1 MENRKKYWLLFMP
14 QKFHYRDM
22 TYMML
27 KPVKLQNSI
36 GINMI
41 LIRTAKET
49 EMKIFFFS
57 MEISF

>member
-1 MENRKKYWLLFMP
+1 MP

-27 KPVKLQNSI
+27 KPVKFQNSI

-41 LIRTAKET
+41 LMRTAKET